1 MVAVLAS
8 MIFAAISGS
17 ATAGTAAIGS
27 IMTPAFKE
35 KGYNMRFRNGS
46 ALSSRKYRT
55 DYSAKYLNGSDWI
68 FHRCICWSVIPQAL
82 FLEL

>member
-1 MVAVLAS
+1 MSKRIVDFASVDRLCKRSLAMVAVLAS

-35 KGYNMRFRNGS
+35 K
-46 ALSSRKYRT
+46 AIT
-55 DYSAKYLNGSDWI
+55 
-68 FHRCICWSVIPQAL
+68 
-82 FLEL
+82 